1 MKVLLALFSP
11 FKNKIA
17 EYRGYTI
24 ATKGGTGLRDSYRN
38 LGILKNR
45 YGPPGVNIG
54 LHFDGAT
61 GKYKELN
68 LKDQERHFIKNIKEA

>member
-17 EYRGYTI
+17 DYRGYTI
-24 ATKGGTGLRDSYRN
+24 VNRSGRGLRDAYRN

-61 GKYKELN
+61 GKYTELD
-68 LKDQERHFIKNIKEA
+68 KDKQELHFTHE